1 MVPVPPLAL
10 AVDVSDAGLLPV
22 QIACEA
28 LMEPALSA
36 GLTVT
41 TTVAVLV
48 QLVVVF
54 VPVTVYVVV
63 LIGLAVTEAPDVAE
77 SSVDGDHVYVLAPLA
92 VNVVLDPVVI
102 ATDVGLT
109 VTVGSA
115 FTVTLPT
122 LLLAAVQ
129 VAF

>member
-1 MVPVPPLAL
+1 M
-10 AVDVSDAGLLPV
+10 LPAKRV
-22 QIACEA
+22 AF
-28 LMEPALSA
+28 
-36 GLTVT
+36 TVT
-41 TTVAVLV
+41 TAVAVLV

-63 LIGLAVTEAPDVAE
+63 LVGLAVTEAPDVAE
-77 SSVDGDHVYVLAPLA
+77 SPVDGDQVYVLAPEA
-92 VNVVLDPVVI
+92 VNVVLEPVVI

-109 VTVGSA
+109 VTVGNA
-115 FTVTLPT
+115 FTVTVPT